1 MIEFV
6 LESQI
11 ASFSLRID
19 GIQRSP
25 FTETEDVTPYG
36 RNGQMTHKNIILRQ
50 LVANVAGDFNYE
62 QILTP
67 NELCTL
73 HKMLSS
79 SIEPLERPNEL
90 RNCPL
95 QILNATRNQRPSNR
109 MPRPRDPSVHHRQ
122 PLSNFTVVGPNFS
135 RCPVELGV
143 AFDSNGIGVHPGV
156 LIANIASGLQPQQVR
171 VAEFVSEYRVQDP
184 FENIETMEKSD
195 KRKKLE
201 KLISSLN
208 SVDNT
213 YASGLVGDL
222 AEVVL
227 FQGPVGNFTIGF
239 SGIWNDTNFPRTFHL
254 EGSQS
259 GNWHLT
265 DTEIFSGIDGIFI
278 SQQVAAWTSRIRR
291 LRLSQVLEMFYLHQ
305 GISIP
310 TIESN
315 LKRKLFRGRSM
326 PRDNKRGL
334 NDLDVEVPLGFDTK
348 KIFKKSFEYKKLNE
362 EMVDVDIKYLSRF
375 SISEDISA
383 VCHRKKIVEMVSSLF
398 TKL

>member
-1 MIEFV
+1 M
-6 LESQI
+6 SKI
-11 ASFSLRID
+11 AFHSLRID

-25 FTETEDVTPYG
+25 FAETEDVTPYG
-36 RNGQMTHKNIILRQ
+36 RNGQMTHKNLVLRQ
-50 LVANVAGDFNYE
+50 LVANVAGEFNYE

-67 NELCTL
+67 SELCTL

-79 SIEPLERPNEL
+79 SVEPLERPNEL
-90 RNCPL
+90 RNCPA
-95 QILNATRNQRPSNR
+95 QILTVTRNQRPSNR

-122 PLSNFTVVGPNFS
+122 PLSNFTVVGPSFS

-143 AFDSNGIGVHPGV
+143 AFDSNGVGVHPGV
-156 LIANIASGLQPQQVR
+156 VIANIASGLQPQQVR
-171 VAEFVSEYRVQDP
+171 IGEFVSEYRVQDP
-184 FENIETMEKSD
+184 FEKVETMEKSD
-195 KRKKLE
+195 NRKKLA

-227 FQGPVGNFTIGF
+227 FQGPLGNFTIGF
-239 SGIWNDTNFPRTFHL
+239 SGMWNDTNFPRMFHL

-265 DTEIFSGIDGIFI
+265 DTEILSGIDGLFM
-278 SQQVAAWTSRIRR
+278 SQQVGEWTSRIRR

-315 LKRKLFRGRSM
+315 LQRKLFKGRSM
-326 PRDNKRGL
+326 PRDNRRGM
-334 NDLDVEVPLGFDTK
+334 NDLDVDVPAGFDTK
-348 KIFKKSFEYKKLNE
+348 KIFKKSFDYKKLNE
-362 EMVDVDIKYLSRF
+362 EIVDVDIKYLSRF

-383 VCHRKKIVEMVSSLF
+383 VCHRKKIVEMVSVRF
-398 TKL
+398 IVCETFIK